1 MHTAV
6 LICDETGKLVNSG
19 DGGSCS
25 NILCDVSPQALEK
38 AKEAS
43 RKERTLV
50 RQREL
55 SDKGDQM
62 NIDLYGTV
70 SAPFSF
76 DERHFY

>member
-6 LICDETGKLVNSG
+6 LICDETGTQVSYG

-43 RKERTLV
+43 RKERALV

-70 SAPFSF
+70 SKLACTIFIW
-76 DERHFY
+76 